1 VEHGARLRD
10 HQRKL
15 TARFLDIAKLG
26 VEASHW
32 AGKAGHEVV
41 LAEDVDAA
49 IAQQE
54 RRRNL
59 VEERTREVIA
69 DGTVMIDTEGARV
82 AQVNGISVIDVG
94 DYEFGT
100 PSRVTARVSVGRGTV
115 QSIEREIELSGPIH
129 SKGFLTLTGY
139 LQAQYAQDWPLSLGA
154 TITFEQT
161 YGGIDGDSAST
172 TELYAL
178 LSALSGL
185 PLNQGIAVTGAVNQ
199 HGEVQAVG
207 GVTRK
212 IEGFY
217 DVCRERGLTG
227 EQGVMA
233 PTANV
238 KNLMLK
244 EEVVEA
250 VRAGRFHVWRV
261 SHIDE
266 GIELLTG
273 RVAGERAAD
282 GTFPEGTVHRLV
294 QDRLRE
300 YAEQVRKFGAALVG
314 APSPA
319 RPNSWAKTG

>member
-1 VEHGARLRD
+1 VIRR
-10 HQRKL
+10 
-15 TARFLDIAKLG
+15 
-26 VEASHW
+26 
-32 AGKAGHEVV
+32 AGNRA
-41 LAEDVDAA
+41 
-49 IAQQE
+49 
-54 RRRNL
+54 
-59 VEERTREVIA
+59 VI
-69 DGTVMIDTEGARV
+69 
-82 AQVNGISVIDVG
+82 
-94 DYEFGT
+94 
-100 PSRVTARVSVGRGTV
+100 
-115 QSIEREIELSGPIH
+115 
-129 SKGFLTLTGY
+129 LTGY

-154 TITFEQT
+154 TITFEQA

-178 LSALSGL
+178 LSAPSGL

-227 EQGVMA
+227 EQGVMV

-250 VRAGRFHVWRV
+250 VRAGRFRVWAV
-261 SHIDE
+261 GHIDE
-266 GIELLTG
+266 GIELLMDH
-273 RVAGERAAD
+273 VAGERAPD

-294 QDRLRE
+294 QDRLRH
-300 YAEQVRKFGAALVG
+300 YAEQVHEFGNVAPGAALAS
-314 APSPA
+314 APSPTN
-319 RPNSWAKTG
+319 RFPG